1 MPGPGCAGRGR
12 PERGYPLCAQ
22 SADDGVEAEA
32 ELSRLLPDE
41 AEAAA
46 ALQLVNQ
53 LLVCEDSM
61 LTANLLS

>member
-1 MPGPGCAGRGR
+1 M
-12 PERGYPLCAQ
+12 
-22 SADDGVEAEA
+22 EAEA